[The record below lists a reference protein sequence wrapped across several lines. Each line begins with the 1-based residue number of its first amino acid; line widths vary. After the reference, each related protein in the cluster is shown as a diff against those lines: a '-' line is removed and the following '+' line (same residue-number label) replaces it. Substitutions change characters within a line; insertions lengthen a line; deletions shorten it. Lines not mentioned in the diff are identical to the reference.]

1 MVIWLYSSSGS
12 IKRIAKIIL
21 NCFQYCGVN
30 FGIVILRNCEYY
42 GIKQMNN
49 FVTVMRTT
57 IFTMGLKSYRYKFEF
72 IAYKPDGPEC
82 ELDASVWSYDAF
94 HT

>member
-1 MVIWLYSSSGS
+1 MVIRLYSSSGNF
-12 IKRIAKIIL
+12 KRIAKIIL

-49 FVTVMRTT
+49 FVTVMRTR
-57 IFTMGLKSYRYKFEF
+57 IFTMGLKSYRYKFEV
-72 IAYKPDGPEC
+72 ITYKPNGPEC
-82 ELDASVWSYDAF
+82 ELDASV
-94 HT
+94 